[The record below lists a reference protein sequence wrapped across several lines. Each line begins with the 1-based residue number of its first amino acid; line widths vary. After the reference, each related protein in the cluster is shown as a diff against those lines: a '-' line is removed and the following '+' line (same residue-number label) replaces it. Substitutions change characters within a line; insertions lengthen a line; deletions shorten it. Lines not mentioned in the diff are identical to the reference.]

1 MARGHV
7 HKRFASFPFP
17 AGLFQIFLFPLPPHW
32 VSGKPW
38 ILLSSQNLRDRWA
51 HLQREP
57 NTRESVRKLTLRVQ
71 NRSGGNG
78 EDLGMLT

>member
-1 MARGHV
+1 MRSRAQEIR
-7 HKRFASFPFP
+7 KLPFP
-17 AGLFQIFLFPLPPHW
+17 CRPLSDFFIPPAPHW

-57 NTRESVRKLTLRVQ
+57 NTRESVRRLTLRVQ

-78 EDLGMLT
+78 GDLGMLT